1 MGINLEWLAACKNMR
16 CAIEH
21 SQELLAKMEKP
32 YLTDVNLLPEIH
44 AMLKDYLSSQEQ
56 YVAIRAEI
64 MILVYLYA
72 PARLARQ
79 NKGGG
84 KKNQILTKIADG
96 IGISN
101 SSLYVY
107 KASLVQQY
115 KLYKTF
121 RDVVDEGVKMVK
133 EKYPVQSVY

>member
-1 MGINLEWLAACKNMR
+1 MEINLDWLAACKNMR
-16 CAIEH
+16 NAIEK
-21 SQELLAKMEKP
+21 SQELLVKMEKP
-32 YLTDVNLLPEIH
+32 YLSDVSLLPDIH
-44 AMLKDYLSSQEQ
+44 AMLKAYLSSQEQ

-64 MILVYLYA
+64 LILVYLYA

-84 KKNQILTKIADG
+84 KKNQILTRIAEG

-107 KASLVQQY
+107 KASLIQQY
-115 KLYKTF
+115 KQYRAF
-121 RDVVDEGVKMVK
+121 REVVDEGVKMVK
-133 EKYPVQSVY
+133 TKYPVQSAY